1 MPTSAYHNSC
11 RWVGEGAARQS
22 ACLPH
27 CLPACCTVCLPAPL
41 SVCLL
46 HCLPAC
52 RTVCLPAALS
62 ACLPHCLPA
71 CRIVCT
77 LYLSACVLPVC
88 TRGVCLCSHHMAS
101 VNVFILSLPIA
112 RSLLQP
118 SRARARDPRHAPPTL
133 TCTHARTHV
142 THAMLSRC
150 YCPACTHTRA
160 HTHTHAHTHTCTHT
174 HVHT

>member
-1 MPTSAYHNSC
+1 MLLLVGYFCLLQPGNQLVLQWGTGSGISVLHRLAGVPFAYFC
-11 RWVGEGAARQS
+11 IPQLMQVGGGRSSKA
-22 ACLPH
+22 
-27 CLPACCTVCLPAPL
+27 VCLPASL
-41 SVCLL
+41 SACLL

-52 RTVCLPAALS
+52 PTVCLPAALS

-133 TCTHARTHV
+133 TCTHT
-142 THAMLSRC
+142 
-150 YCPACTHTRA
+150 
-160 HTHTHAHTHTCTHT
+160 
-174 HVHT
+174 